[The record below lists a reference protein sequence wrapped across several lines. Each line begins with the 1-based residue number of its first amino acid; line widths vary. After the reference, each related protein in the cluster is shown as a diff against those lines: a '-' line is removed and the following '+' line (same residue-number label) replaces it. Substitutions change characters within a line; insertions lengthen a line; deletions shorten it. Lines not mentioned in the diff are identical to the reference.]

1 MQDGYQTFQSHDER
15 MMNLAHVGTMS
26 DNCSMPIGHLTYPV
40 QDRNSL
46 NPFVSLDFALINFQ
60 GINMQDNNTENLKPP
75 SYQVPLAGNCAAL
88 GKEAQSFLHGQ
99 DRFLPIANIFRI
111 MKNTLHPPKEKRQ
124 DSKRQN

>member
-1 MQDGYQTFQSHDER
+1 MQDH
-15 MMNLAHVGTMS
+15 
-26 DNCSMPIGHLTYPV
+26 
-40 QDRNSL
+40 
-46 NPFVSLDFALINFQ
+46 
-60 GINMQDNNTENLKPP
+60 NTENLKPP

-124 DSKRQN
+124 DSKRQNQAEHSFFDPSFEAKD